1 VAGAGATD
9 LEGDRGGDSEDGG
22 VRVNGEQLVDGEP
35 QRERD
40 ERLRLRL
47 PRPLLRRRQGQGQR
61 PTCESP
67 YLAAP
72 HPIDFIIARLESR
85 VMASLS

>member
-1 VAGAGATD
+1 MAGAGATD
-9 LEGDRGGDSEDGG
+9 LEGGRGGDSEGGG
-22 VRVNGEQLVDGEP
+22 VRDNGEQLVDGEP

-47 PRPLLRRRQGQGQR
+47 PRPLLRRRQGQGER

>member
-1 VAGAGATD
+1 MAGAGATD

-40 ERLRLRL
+40 ERLRLSL

>member
-1 VAGAGATD
+1 VAGVGATD
-9 LEGDRGGDSEDGG
+9 LEGGRGGDSEGGG
-22 VRVNGEQLVDGEP
+22 VRDNGEQLVDGEP

-47 PRPLLRRRQGQGQR
+47 PLPLLRWRQGQGQR
-61 PTCESP
+61 PTCEFP

-85 VMASLS
+85 VMGMC

>member
-1 VAGAGATD
+1 MAGAGATD

-47 PRPLLRRRQGQGQR
+47 PLPLLRRRQGQGQR
-61 PTCESP
+61 PTCEFP

-85 VMASLS
+85 VMGMC

>member
-9 LEGDRGGDSEDGG
+9 LEGGRGGDSEGGG
-22 VRVNGEQLVDGEP
+22 VRDNGEQLVDGEP
-35 QRERD
+35 QREHD

-47 PRPLLRRRQGQGQR
+47 PLPLLCRRQGQGQR
-61 PTCESP
+61 PTCEFP

-72 HPIDFIIARLESR
+72 HPIDFIIPRLESR
-85 VMASLS
+85 VMGMC